1 MHQSTLTSGDN
12 AITVHHQ
19 GAHLSSWLHKGREQ
33 LFLSRNAVFEPTKAI
48 RGGVPICFPQFG
60 AFGPGNSHG
69 FARNVVWQPLET
81 QHDNQLRFELSHNKA
96 SLEQWPYQFNA
107 QFEIE
112 LNENTLTMSL
122 SVENINA
129 KKMEFTAALHTY
141 FRVDHIKN
149 AIIDGLQQC
158 EFWDNGTEFS
168 QRQHQEQHQLR
179 VDNAIDRVYFNT
191 PQSLKLTD
199 NQSTRQITSNGFD
212 DTVVWNPWASGAEAF
227 IDMADDEYQQMLC
240 IESANVQ
247 TPIELEAGATWQGVQ
262 KVTVT
267 L

>member
-1 MHQSTLTSGDN
+1 MHQSKLQSGEN

-69 FARNVVWQPLET
+69 FARNVVWQALEG
-81 QHDNQLRFELSHNKA
+81 QHENQLRFELSHNKA
-96 SLEQWPYQFNA
+96 SLEQWPYQFKA

-122 SVENINA
+122 RVENINA
-129 KKMEFTAALHTY
+129 KKMAFTAALHTY

-149 AIIDGLQQC
+149 VIIDGLQQC
-158 EFWDNGTEFS
+158 EFWDNGTSFN
-168 QRQHQEQHQLR
+168 QRQHQEKHQLQ
-179 VDNAIDRVYFNT
+179 VDSAIDRVYFNT
-191 PQSLKLTD
+191 PESLKLTD
-199 NQSTRQITSNGFD
+199 NQSTRQIISNGFD
-212 DTVVWNPWASGAEAF
+212 DTVVWNPWASGAKAF

-247 TPIELEAGATWQGVQ
+247 TPIALEAGATWQGVQ
-262 KVTVT
+262 KISVI

>member
-1 MHQSTLTSGDN
+1 MLR
-12 AITVHHQ
+12 
-19 GAHLSSWLHKGREQ
+19 LY
-33 LFLSRNAVFEPTKAI
+33 FLPNNVA
-48 RGGVPICFPQFG
+48 C
-60 AFGPGNSHG
+60 NSHG

-81 QHDNQLRFELSHNKA
+81 QHDNLLRFELSHNKK
-96 SLEQWPYQFNA
+96 SLEQWPYRFNA

-122 SVENINA
+122 KVENINA
-129 KKMEFTAALHTY
+129 KKMAFTAALHTY

-191 PQSLKLTD
+191 PRSLKLTD
-199 NQSTRQITSNGFD
+199 NQSTRQIISNGFD
-212 DTVVWNPWASGAEAF
+212 DTVVWNPWASGAQAF

-247 TPIELEAGATWQGVQ
+247 TPIALEARATW
-262 KVTVT
+262 
-267 L
+267 